1 MPSCITHSPFFTRS
15 VAATFCLLSS
25 SISLHPNRPSGC
37 LSPDAGFHYTSIG
50 LWLLPFPR
58 APVSSLPPAAQSPR
72 LCSPHPP
79 TLLSIVSLSP
89 PLFPPSLSPLFLTI
103 SLFSALSFL
112 SSAPLSVLTTYN
124 ICHPKPSLPSIRI
137 LPPSPPSLSF
147 PFLSCSPSRHRCV
160 FFLYFLTSPSPFA
173 MLVSRLSS
181 PPLSPSLPFLPFHF
195 PECY

>member
-89 PLFPPSLSPLFLTI
+89 PLFPPSVSVSPFSHHLPLFSFVLPVLCPPVRLNYLQYLSPK
-103 SLFSALSFL
+103 A
-112 SSAPLSVLTTYN
+112 
-124 ICHPKPSLPSIRI
+124 
-137 LPPSPPSLSF
+137 LPPFYSNSSTIPTL
-147 PFLSCSPSRHRCV
+147 PFLSLPLLFS
-160 FFLYFLTSPSPFA
+160 
-173 MLVSRLSS
+173 VSSSLRLLPVLPHLAISLRYARLSS
-181 PPLSPSLPFLPFHF
+181 LLSSPLPIPSFPPFPFP
-195 PECY
+195 